1 MWWKFNDHIVTE
13 VSEDVVM
20 QESIGGDKYSNKAAY
35 MLIYI
40 NGLIVKKSEDINPKN
55 SVLTWLKQEID

>member
-13 VSEDVVM
+13 VSEDVVR
-20 QESIGGDKYSNKAAY
+20 QESIGGYNNSNKAAY

-40 NGLIVKKSEDINPKN
+40 NDLIVQKSEEVNPKN
-55 SVLTWLKQEID
+55 SVPT

>member
-1 MWWKFNDHIVTE
+1 VWWKFNDHIVTE

-20 QESIGGDKYSNKAAY
+20 QESIGGYDNSNKAAH

-40 NGLIVKKSEDINPKN
+40 NDFIVKKSEAINPKN
-55 SVLTWLKQEID
+55 SVLT